1 MEAMQ
6 AVADN
11 RSPGA
16 KDAAK
21 KLLQEM
27 LAGDTLVPVT
37 EIEEAA
43 EANGISKAT
52 LRRAKDELGVIAEKN
67 KSKDGKWHWKMPKL
81 GWQKKEDNHE

>member
-21 KLLQEM
+21 RLLQGM
-27 LAGDTLVPVT
+27 LAKGGLPAGEV
-37 EIEEAA
+37 EEAA
-43 EANGISKAT
+43 DANGISKAT
-52 LRRAKDELGVIAEKN
+52 LRRAKDELGVIAEKD
-67 KSKDGKWHWKMPKL
+67 KTKDGKWYWKLPGL
-81 GWQKKEDNHE
+81 GRQWKDWP